1 MSDSKDEDT
10 TKALPAPQPQPE
22 PAPAALPV
30 AAAPPVALPV
40 AAPVASP
47 VALSGPPPD
56 PWDFMHPDELRDL
69 WRAMVRGGTE
79 GDWHSA
85 EVARRMWRLRQH
97 RIRVDLPPIDD
108 AAGIARAQVQLIIE
122 TASGLRDPQDAHH
135 LSRMIENRRR
145 ALETHELEKGLHEL
159 NEINAEAQRKGGGR
173 R

>member
-1 MSDSKDEDT
+1 MSDSKDKDT
-10 TKALPAPQPQPE
+10 PKALPAPQPPSEPSPQPPTE
-22 PAPAALPV
+22 SPPVVLPL
-30 AAAPPVALPV
+30 AAPVPS
-40 AAPVASP
+40 PVASP
-47 VALSGPPPD
+47 GLPPD
-56 PWDFMHPDELRDL
+56 PWDFMHPDDLRDL